1 MTTWLVTRHAGARE
15 WANRHG
21 FAADCVIAHLE
32 SDGAVAAGD
41 VVIGALPANLAARLC
56 ERGARYLH
64 LSLDL
69 PFDMRGIE
77 LTADDMDRLGARLEE
92 IALKRVPD
100 RPHAT

>member
-21 FAADCVIAHLE
+21 FAADRVIAHLE
-32 SDGAVAAGD
+32 SEWAVASGD

-92 IALKRVPD
+92 IALKRVTD
-100 RPHAT
+100 RTHAT